1 MRSSPRGSRWC
12 WISLGCS
19 CEAKDEFEAKKPKL
33 PRPAVSATT
42 AKTEAAA
49 ETTTKKAVHKDKDG
63 FMTITMTEKFYCRA
77 RSIFEILM
85 DENRWK
91 GFTQSNAKISRE
103 IGGVFSLFDG
113 SIKGVNADL
122 KEEKSILQKWRFASW
137 PDGVHSTLLEV
148 PSITTSQGHS
158 LVTVKVGRSNPPEVR
173 RRKWSL
179 PGAAEKPLAV
189 VSDAVHRRPWKAERE
204 IGFTMD

>member
-137 PDGVHSTLLEV
+137 PDGVHST
-148 PSITTSQGHS
+148 
-158 LVTVKVGRSNPPEVR
+158 VGRSNPPEVR